1 MMLIDL
7 NIVEYYF
14 ICLGIAIEG
23 PMESISSKKK
33 DNLGPADLSV
43 DHC

>member
-1 MMLIDL
+1 MLIDL

-23 PMESISSKKK
+23 RMESISSKKK
-33 DNLGPADLSV
+33 DSLRPADLFV